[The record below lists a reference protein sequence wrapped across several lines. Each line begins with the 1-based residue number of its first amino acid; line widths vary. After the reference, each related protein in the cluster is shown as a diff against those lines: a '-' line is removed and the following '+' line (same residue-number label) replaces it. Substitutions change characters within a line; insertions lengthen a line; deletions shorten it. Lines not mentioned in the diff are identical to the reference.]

1 MKEMS
6 SVAATVMSE
15 EEGTETEKDGAT
27 PPSTATPLSPRPNT
41 SGADGQASTP
51 NNALAS
57 SRPETPSKPV
67 SISAIPPSPSKGPTK
82 DGKKRNKLSPEQRK
96 KLKELE
102 EERKKALEERV
113 KSLTTKLVERLR
125 PFVEAKHPGDQND
138 PETKIF
144 QEKIQREAEDLKLES
159 FGVEVGPHRVTGAQ
173 RILSYCS

>member
-6 SVAATVMSE
+6 SVAATVMSD
-15 EEGTETEKDGAT
+15 EEGAETDKDGVT
-27 PPSTATPLSPRPNT
+27 PPTTAAPLSPRPHT
-41 SGADGQASTP
+41 AGADGQASSA

-67 SISAIPPSPSKGPTK
+67 SISAFPPSPSKGQTK

-113 KSLTTKLVERLR
+113 KSLTTKLMERLR

-159 FGVEVGPHRVTGAQ
+159 FGVEVGP
-173 RILSYCS
+173 